1 MKEIIDKSSVVE
13 ENEKR
18 IKENVIVWL
27 ESQGKQK
34 ETLCDKCKKEQP
46 SHSCQDITA
55 LGRCYID
62 DMNTANKIEQ
72 TFHEGD
78 WITNGQ
84 LTCKVLSVTSKSYE
98 LHLYNDD
105 NYHFETDIQ
114 GVNKDYHLWTIKDAK
129 EGDVLSYVTDE
140 DDLWIMIYWSLYE
153 PYEGHVHYHALLV
166 NDNFFDKGT
175 CCICINDLKPATKEQ
190 HDLLFLK
197 MKEEGYVWD
206 KVNKKLTKKIGD
218 VERIQ
223 YDSLNCQKNI
233 VLKWSE
239 EDNKIL
245 VKIITALMDANN
257 VECVDF
263 NVMYNWLISIKERM
277 EEQQ

>member
-1 MKEIIDKSSVVE
+1 MKELIDKSSVVE

-18 IKENVIVWL
+18 IKENVIVWF
-27 ESQGKQK
+27 ENQGKQK
-34 ETLCDKCKKEQP
+34 EILCDKCKKEQP

-62 DMNTANKIEQ
+62 SMNTANKNEQ
-72 TFHEGD
+72 MFHEGD

-105 NYHFETDIQ
+105 NCHFEIDIQ
-114 GVNKDYHLWTIKDAK
+114 SVNKDYHLWTIKDAK

-166 NDNFFDKGT
+166 NDNFSDKGT

-190 HDLLFLK
+190 YDLLFSK

-245 VKIITALMDANN
+245 VKIITALMGANN
-257 VECVDF
+257 VECADF